1 MAWLLTLMCYHA
13 KSLFIN
19 LYSFKVIPLKYDELS
34 PLRMQWA
41 HSYWYPLGD
50 YGVKGKPI

>member
-1 MAWLLTLMCYHA
+1 MVTNPHVLSCQVIIY
-13 KSLFIN
+13 KSIFHL
-19 LYSFKVIPLKYDELS
+19 VIPLKYDELS